1 MDRICHLF
9 SPFSSQQR
17 SVPLR
22 CAAVEQMPKRFNPLA
37 RAQSEKQLLVRPA
50 VVQCMRLP
58 IQVEA
63 IIFRRS
69 GNRIEYLLLKRIPE
83 RNGFWQPLTGGVE
96 EGETRTEAL
105 YREIY
110 EETGVK
116 SVIRTIEDLYH
127 FEFSDPHVNQ
137 EYVYG
142 VQISPSEDIV
152 LDKEEHSEYRWCS
165 FHEAMRLLHWKENRK
180 ALKRLNAILN
190 HDKNQKLS
198 F

>member
-1 MDRICHLF
+1 
-9 SPFSSQQR
+9 
-17 SVPLR
+17 
-22 CAAVEQMPKRFNPLA
+22 
-37 RAQSEKQLLVRPA
+37 
-50 VVQCMRLP
+50 MRLP

-83 RNGFWQPLTGGVE
+83 RNGFWQLVTGGVE

-116 SVIRTIEDLYH
+116 SAIRTIANLYH
-127 FEFSDPHVNQ
+127 FQFSDPHVTR
-137 EYVYG
+137 EGVYG

-152 LDKEEHSEYRWCS
+152 LDKKEHSEYRWCS
-165 FHEAMRLLHWKENRK
+165 FHEAMQLLHWKENKK
-180 ALKRLNAILN
+180 ALKRLNAMLDN
-190 HDKNQKLS
+190 DKNQSHS